1 VGYYFALLL
10 LRLGRPSVPRNY
22 LNSKYNLSIHLIA
35 KYFREPGAGSR
46 EPGAGDS
53 GQWTVKDE
61 LKASRRQLFV
71 RTQKSLPEGRL
82 FSFFHPSSEYQTW
95 RINTPKKIG

>member
-1 VGYYFALLL
+1 VGFYFALLL

-53 GQWTVKDE
+53 EQ
-61 LKASRRQLFV
+61 
-71 RTQKSLPEGRL
+71 
-82 FSFFHPSSEYQTW
+82 
-95 RINTPKKIG
+95 